1 MRTIQRVAAVLLL
14 CAACTLAHEH
24 HPVAEI
30 DPQVPID
37 GYIYFH
43 GALQTF
49 LWGISF
55 PIGMVLGLSK
65 SKYHVPLQAT
75 NTVLVFVGMY
85 FGHHHGGRQYPETVH
100 GLMAKIITWILVT
113 QAGLGIFL
121 KLHIME
127 KNIRPWVVPFHSFLG
142 KIFPVIG
149 WTQMLFGVATALG
162 FCRDGNLGQCAA
174 HYIMGSAFIGYAAIM
189 VIMLQIGHKWLERT
203 GRSQEMLDSSV
214 IMVWGIIN
222 TFTEHHG
229 GPWSHK
235 DMQHT
240 MMGVLWWAGGMLGI
254 FLSRNGK
261 RSFVPAVI
269 IIMTGW
275 GMSAHEQALMI
286 SSKIH
291 ALFGYALI
299 AAGTLRLIEVC
310 FVLNDKPTPAG
321 TVRIFQH
328 LPPYLLTLG
337 GTLFMSATDEEM
349 RNADGLGIDH
359 VSYALFDF
367 SLSFL
372 LYLIITFLVHLYSNS
387 GKNALLQSAEG
398 SANLNAEEA
407 GYSKIHAAEN
417 DNRPGGGGGYGLEE
431 DDDGPEAYEL
441 SDRDIGF
448 DGRAR
453 AGGSGSGSGSASDEG
468 KVGGEADEIDWIN
481 PASNHGRDHG
491 RGAVGGQRR
500 GQGGVRL

>member
-1 MRTIQRVAAVLLL
+1 MSKIALFALTIVL
-14 CAACTLAHEH
+14 CASIARAHEH
-24 HPVAEI
+24 HNITQI
-30 DPQVPID
+30 DPGVPID
-37 GYIYFH
+37 AIIYIH
-43 GALQTF
+43 GGLQTF

-65 SKYHVPLQAT
+65 SKYHVTLQSFNAVAT
-75 NTVLVFVGMY
+75 LAAAWL
-85 FGHHHGGRQYPETVH
+85 GHHHGGREYPATVH
-100 GLMAKIITWILVT
+100 GLMAKIITWVLLT
-113 QAGLGIFL
+113 QVGLGIFL
-121 KLHIME
+121 KLHISE
-127 KNIRPWVVPFHSFLG
+127 KKIRPWIIPFHSVIG
-142 KIFPVIG
+142 KVFPILG
-149 WTQMLFGVATALG
+149 WTQMLFGVVTALG
-162 FCRDGNLGQCAA
+162 YCRGGDLGQCAA

-189 VIMLQIGHKWLERT
+189 VIMLQVGHKWLERT

-229 GPWSHK
+229 GPWTHK

-291 ALFGYALI
+291 GLFGYALI
-299 AAGTLRLIEVC
+299 AAGTLRLVEVC
-310 FVLNDKPTPAG
+310 FVLNDKPTPPG

-337 GTLFMSATDEEM
+337 GTLFMSATDEEL
-349 RNADGLGIDH
+349 RNADGMGIDH

-372 LYLIITFLVHLYSNS
+372 LYLIITFLVSLYSNS
-387 GKNALLQSAEG
+387 GKNAE
-398 SANLNAEEA
+398 LNKDKQVDAEER
-407 GYSKIHAAEN
+407 GYSKLQQ
-417 DNRPGGGGGYGLEE
+417 GGGSKFPN
-431 DDDGPEAYEL
+431 DDDDDEDGPEAYEL
-441 SDRDIGF
+441 TEQDVL
-448 DGRAR
+448 
-453 AGGSGSGSGSASDEG
+453 GSGSGSSDEG
-468 KVGGEADEIDWIN
+468 KKVRGERDTQSQHHVRDEIDWMDRSEN
-481 PASNHGRDHG
+481 DT
-491 RGAVGGQRR
+491 RR
-500 GQGGVRL
+500 GGVRL

>member
-1 MRTIQRVAAVLLL
+1 MSRTAIYALAFIL
-14 CAACTLAHEH
+14 CANFAQAHSH
-24 HPVAEI
+24 HNVTEI
-30 DPQVPID
+30 DFTVPID
-37 GYIYFH
+37 GKIYLH

-65 SKYHVPLQAT
+65 SKYHVPLQT
-75 NTVLVFVGMY
+75 INTVLVFVGMY

-100 GLMAKIITWILVT
+100 GLMAKIIKWVLLS
-113 QAGLGIFL
+113 QAGIGIFL
-121 KLHIME
+121 RLHILE
-127 KNIRPWVVPFHSFLG
+127 KNVRPWIVPIHSLIG
-142 KIFPVIG
+142 KIFPILG

-162 FCRDGNLGQCAA
+162 FCRGGNLGQCAA

-189 VIMLQIGHKWLERT
+189 VIMLQVGGKWLAKT

-240 MMGVLWWAGGMLGI
+240 MMGVLWWAGGLLGI

-310 FVLNDKPTPAG
+310 FVLNDKPTPPG

-349 RNADGLGIDH
+349 HNADGLGIDH
-359 VSYALFDF
+359 VTYALFDF

-387 GKNALLQSAEG
+387 GKNASSDHEG
-398 SANLNAEEA
+398 DDMNAEEI
-407 GYSKIHAAEN
+407 GYAKLNQNGNAVANHKNQHFEE
-417 DNRPGGGGGYGLEE
+417 EE
-431 DDDGPEAYEL
+431 DDEDGPEAYEL
-441 SDRDIGF
+441 TEHDV
-448 DGRAR
+448 ANE
-453 AGGSGSGSGSASDEG
+453 ASGSGSRSSDDASG
-468 KVGGEADEIDWIN
+468 RKIRGERGHHDEIDWMN
-481 PASNHGRDHG
+481 PGETKS
-491 RGAVGGQRR
+491 
-500 GQGGVRL
+500 GGVRL

>member
-1 MRTIQRVAAVLLL
+1 MTSSSRTLLYASCAVLY
-14 CAACTLAHEH
+14 ASYAHAHAH
-24 HPVAEI
+24 HNVTEI
-30 DPQVPID
+30 DESVPID
-37 GYIYFH
+37 GIIYLH
-43 GALQTF
+43 GGLQTF

-65 SKYHVPLQAT
+65 SKYHVPLQSI
-75 NTVLVFVGMY
+75 NTVLCFVGMY

-100 GLMAKIITWILVT
+100 GLMAKIITWVLVT
-113 QAGLGIFL
+113 QVGLGIFL
-121 KLHIME
+121 KLHILE
-127 KNIRPWVVPFHSFLG
+127 KTIRPWIVPFHSFIG
-142 KIFPVIG
+142 KVFPILG
-149 WTQMLFGVATALG
+149 WTQMLFGVVTALG
-162 FCRDGNLGQCAA
+162 YCRGGHLGQCAA

-189 VIMLQIGHKWLERT
+189 VIMLQVGHKWLERT

-229 GPWSHK
+229 GPWTHK

-254 FLSRNGK
+254 WLSRNGK

-291 ALFGYALI
+291 GLFGYALI

-310 FVLNDKPTPAG
+310 FVLNDKPTPPG

-328 LPPYLLTLG
+328 LPPYVSQLSTHSY
-337 GTLFMSATDEEM
+337 TLFMSATDEEL
-349 RNADGLGIDH
+349 RNADGMGIDH

-372 LYLIITFLVHLYSNS
+372 LYLIITFLVALYSTS
-387 GKNALLQSAEG
+387 GKNAELNKELDQS
-398 SANLNAEEA
+398 NAEER
-407 GYSKIHAAEN
+407 GYSKLEQNGHAAAAN
-417 DNRPGGGGGYGLEE
+417 DD

-441 SDRDIGF
+441 AERESE
-448 DGRAR
+448 
-453 AGGSGSGSGSASDEG
+453 SDEG
-468 KVGGEADEIDWIN
+468 RKVRGGDEIDWMHN
-481 PASNHGRDHG
+481 GHDEPGRS
-491 RGAVGGQRR
+491 
-500 GQGGVRL
+500 GGVRL

>member
-1 MRTIQRVAAVLLL
+1 MQSRLTGTFALALALVLH
-14 CAACTLAHEH
+14 ARSTLAHEH
-24 HPVAEI
+24 HNVTEI
-30 DPQVPID
+30 DAGEPID
-37 GYIYFH
+37 GRIYFH
-43 GALQTF
+43 AALQTF
-49 LWGISF
+49 VWGISF
-55 PIGMVLGLSK
+55 PIGMVLGMSK
-65 SKYHVPLQAT
+65 SKYHVPLQSI
-75 NTVLVFVGMY
+75 NTLLVFVGMY

-100 GLMAKIITWILVT
+100 GLMAKIITWILVS

-121 KLHIME
+121 KLHVME
-127 KNIRPWVVPFHSFLG
+127 KNVRPWVVPIHSCLG
-142 KIFPVIG
+142 KTFPVLG

-189 VIMLQIGHKWLERT
+189 VIMLNVGQRWLERT

-240 MMGVLWWAGGMLGI
+240 MLGVLWWAGGMLGI

-299 AAGTLRLIEVC
+299 AAGSLRLVEVC

-387 GKNALLQSAEG
+387 GKNASQAKDAS
-398 SANLNAEEA
+398 LNAEEA
-407 GYSKIHAAEN
+407 GYAKLNGNLGRAHE
-417 DNRPGGGGGYGLEE
+417 DEE
-431 DDDGPEAYEL
+431 DDGPEAYEL
-441 SDRDIGF
+441 HDRVE
-448 DGRAR
+448 AE
-453 AGGSGSGSGSASDEG
+453 GSSEEG
-468 KVGGEADEIDWIN
+468 TKVGGEDEVDWM
-481 PASNHGRDHG
+481 G
-491 RGAVGGQRR
+491 RGSSR
-500 GQGGVRL
+500 QGMRGVRL

>member
-1 MRTIQRVAAVLLL
+1 MLRRTLLYASCAVL
-14 CAACTLAHEH
+14 AAAHAHAHEH
-24 HPVAEI
+24 HNVTQI
-30 DPQVPID
+30 DEGVPID
-37 GYIYFH
+37 GLIYLH
-43 GALQTF
+43 GGLQTF

-65 SKYHVPLQAT
+65 SKYHVPLQSI
-75 NTVLVFVGMY
+75 NTVLCFVGMY

-100 GLMAKIITWILVT
+100 GLMAKIITWVLVS
-113 QAGLGIFL
+113 QVGLGIFL
-121 KLHIME
+121 KLHILE
-127 KNIRPWVVPFHSFLG
+127 KSIRPWVVPFHSFIG
-142 KIFPVIG
+142 KTFPVLG
-149 WTQMLFGVATALG
+149 WTQMLFGVVTALG
-162 FCRDGNLGQCAA
+162 YCRGGHLGQCAA

-189 VIMLQIGHKWLERT
+189 VIMLHVGHQWLERT

-229 GPWSHK
+229 GPWTHK

-254 FLSRNGK
+254 WLSRNGK

-291 ALFGYALI
+291 GLFGYALI

-310 FVLNDKPTPAG
+310 FVLNDKPTPPG

-337 GTLFMSATDEEM
+337 GTLFMSATDEEL
-349 RNADGLGIDH
+349 RNADGKGIDH

-387 GKNALLQSAEG
+387 GKNAQLNKQ
-398 SANLNAEEA
+398 NDVNAEER
-407 GYSKIHAAEN
+407 GYSKLEQNGHANA
-417 DNRPGGGGGYGLEE
+417 D

-441 SDRDIGF
+441 TERESESDE
-448 DGRAR
+448 GRKVGGDEIDWMDR
-453 AGGSGSGSGSASDEG
+453 GNAGGSG
-468 KVGGEADEIDWIN
+468 
-481 PASNHGRDHG
+481 
-491 RGAVGGQRR
+491 
-500 GQGGVRL
+500 GVRL